1 MCHYWVFTINVPLF
15 LTDARMDCNAG
26 EVAFAKQ
33 LIKFGRTQR
42 ALDEDDDLVELKLIK
57 QLVELTV
64 LLLFIQLDVVLLQ
77 TVESQLGLIVDVN
90 LERVLHEFLAD
101 WSDILG

>member
-1 MCHYWVFTINVPLF
+1 
-15 LTDARMDCNAG
+15 MDCDG
-26 EVAFAKQ
+26 WEVAFAQELVK
-33 LIKFGRTQR
+33 LSGSDC
-42 ALDEDDDLVELKLIK
+42 ALHEDDDLVELKLIK